1 MGMTFFK
8 LGVEAMAN
16 RWKRFVYATQGFPWC
31 MFDLLDKSMDE
42 FIAQYNQFR
51 EQLSQCECC
60 VDVEFSRVLLET
72 IPCQEGASLAEDV
85 AAVKAILK
93 SISTRGPLSTDL
105 VECFHGYT
113 QNILHRWRGARVT
126 DNVAQERVFWC
137 MVTSAWS
144 KFKSWVWD
152 RYMDKSFRNRM
163 AHFGTRS
170 GNQYKPKSDQTP
182 KPKKSLSKLTFASVD
197 RMMAF
202 SQTPPPLRKLC
213 GRLLQLHNTGFYL
226 PHRTIAS
233 VNSGL

>member
-16 RWKRFVYATQGFPWC
+16 HWKRFVYATQGFPWC

-113 QNILHRWRGARVT
+113 QNI
-126 DNVAQERVFWC
+126 

-182 KPKKSLSKLTFASVD
+182 KPKKSLSKLTFASMD

-226 PHRTIAS
+226 PICPT
-233 VNSGL
+233 GQ